1 MHTYTN
7 THARIYIRTR
17 TQIVSFPSQALI
29 FSFCLIFFCGSLS
42 LFLSM
47 YDHLGS
53 IVYSVLQYTRLV
65 FPRRLIVH
73 VANMFTH
80 THTHTTHTHAHTHT
94 HTRTHTYSLIYTY
107 THEHT
112 RTHSR
117 SHTHDTTA
125 PHVDAWDM
133 IYSHVQR
140 HGYVFHDL
148 IYTCVGTMCCS
159 VLQCVS

>member
-94 HTRTHTYSLIYTY
+94 HTR
-107 THEHT
+107 
-112 RTHSR
+112 
-117 SHTHDTTA
+117 SHTHTHSYTHTHMNIHAHTHALTHTTRL
-125 PHVDAWDM
+125 HHAWT
-133 IYSHVQR
+133 R
-140 HGYVFHDL
+140 
-148 IYTCVGTMCCS
+148 GT
-159 VLQCVS
+159 